1 LPDVSPEEIVGIL
14 KYLHEHGHGEEIIRI
29 AHNTKQD
36 FAQVMML
43 VKSAEML
50 GFAKSSQQS
59 ALLTPAGKQLVE
71 AIPQARKALWREGL
85 LRLPLFKDLF
95 DVTLR
100 QPDHAVDKDF
110 VLETIVLRMPYEDYD
125 RVFDTFVAWARY
137 GDLFTYDETM
147 ETIASVSV
155 P

>member
-1 LPDVSPEEIVGIL
+1 AVCGLFPAAVSTEIGAQTQRPLAIVVVGGMLTTLILSRYLLPVLYSYYGHRTREKPQEERAVLAPADTESLPTVSAEEIVGIL

-85 LRLPLFKDLF
+85 
-95 DVTLR
+95 
-100 QPDHAVDKDF
+100 
-110 VLETIVLRMPYEDYD
+110 
-125 RVFDTFVAWARY
+125 
-137 GDLFTYDETM
+137 
-147 ETIASVSV
+147 
-155 P
+155 